1 MSSSWTQVH
10 LSGLDA
16 APLSLES
23 FELAL
28 SSLFVDEDD
37 LWAGPGTTILKQA
50 RNSNNA
56 YCFIAFYSLQ
66 GAVKAVER
74 LNGYNGN
81 DERLLNLRA
90 ELSQPKPKKAT
101 KSQHNQQQKQQTDDN
116 IRLRRKRAPPAPKHP
131 IRRSSAPPKSKSQG

>member
-1 MSSSWTQVH
+1 MASWTQVH
-10 LSGLDA
+10 VSGLDA
-16 APLSLES
+16 ASLSLES

-28 SSLFVDEDD
+28 SSLFVHEDD

-66 GAVKAVER
+66 GAVNAVER
-74 LNGYNGN
+74 LNSYNGN
-81 DERLLNLRA
+81 DQRLLNLQA
-90 ELSQPKPKKAT
+90 DLSQPKPKKAT
-101 KSQHNQQQKQQTDDN
+101 KSQQNQQQQTDDN

-131 IRRSSAPPKSKSQG
+131 IRQSSAPSKSKNQG